1 MPIQQGDPAPD
12 ATLFSTDGRPVSLAS
27 EWSEGPLVVLFF
39 PLAFTSTCTA
49 EMCTVGEDLASYT
62 GLGAKVVGVSVDSPA
77 ALGRFREDIGVDYP
91 FLSDFN
97 RDAARAFGVLR
108 EEPLRPGLRGVADRS
123 AFVIGED
130 GRVRYA
136 WHTTNPG
143 LLPPFDEIRAA
154 LGGS

>member
-1 MPIQQGDPAPD
+1 MSIQQGDAAPD

-49 EMCTVGEDLASYT
+49 EMCTVGDDLASYT

-77 ALGRFREDIGVDYP
+77 ALRRFREDIGADYP

-108 EEPLRPGLRGVADRS
+108 DEPLRPGLRGVADRS
-123 AFVIGED
+123 AFVIGPD

-154 LGGS
+154 LGG